1 MTITAAQKGWAV
13 CRVCREI
20 TDVPN
25 SHCATCGSQVNTRLP
40 HSVQRVWAFWLAGV
54 IAYIPG
60 NLLPIMRTEAL
71 GSGTDSTIVGGV
83 VALIHH
89 GSYVVAFVVFAASI
103 LVPVSKFAIIAWLAL
118 SIQRGAMGNDHR
130 RHRAHQAIELVGRWS
145 MIDVFV
151 VAALAAL
158 IQLETVMT
166 ITPGPGVIAFAVSV
180 ALTMLSAMA
189 LDPRLIWDPS
199 HQLQENGGQFEP
211 DH

>member
-1 MTITAAQKGWAV
+1 MTTTALQKGWAV

-20 TDVPN
+20 TDEPN
-25 SHCATCGSQVNTRLP
+25 SKCATCGTPVHSRLP
-40 HSVQRVWAFWLAGV
+40 NSVQRVWALWLAGV

-60 NLLPIMRTEAL
+60 NLLPIMRTETL
-71 GSGTDSTIVGGV
+71 GSGADSTIVGGV

-103 LVPVSKFAIIAWLAL
+103 LVPVSKFAIIAWLAM
-118 SIQRGAMGNDHR
+118 SVQRGAIGDDHR
-130 RHRAHQAIELVGRWS
+130 RHRAHQAIELIGRWS

-158 IQLETVMT
+158 IQLGAVMT
-166 ITPGPGVIAFAVSV
+166 IKPGPGVVAFAVSV

-199 HQLQENGGQFEP
+199 LRSKENGGRFGRN
-211 DH
+211 D